1 MFFKYDGYFSREA
14 DDYMTAV
21 YDAHDGPWVCSS
33 GTGRALCC
41 GTSKLRCL
49 RTAMYIV
56 DGRRTR
62 CRTRPLGS
70 TETPAALR
78 VILPAKGPHH
88 DLGFYGKKGFER
100 ESTRIGDFVPAG
112 PVPLFPQGCLFI
124 PAGLS
129 LYSRRAGPLFPQG

>member
-1 MFFKYDGYFSREA
+1 MPFRLQEMTWHHDSNKGGEVNPRVFFKYDGYFSREA

-21 YDAHDGPWVCSS
+21 FDAHDGPWVCSS

-70 TETPAALR
+70 THLPAALR
-78 VILPAKGPHH
+78 VILPAKGPRS
-88 DLGFYGKKGFER
+88 L
-100 ESTRIGDFVPAG
+100 
-112 PVPLFPQGCLFI
+112 PLSP
-124 PAGLS
+124 
-129 LYSRRAGPLFPQG
+129 SR

>member
-1 MFFKYDGYFSREA
+1 MLPVALRLQEMTWHHDSNKGGKANPRVFFKYDGYFEREEDA
-14 DDYMTAV
+14 FMPAV
-21 YDAHDGPWVCSS
+21 KDKHNGPWVCSS

-70 TETPAALR
+70 THLPAALR
-78 VILPAKGPHH
+78 VILPAKGPRS
-88 DLGFYGKKGFER
+88 L
-100 ESTRIGDFVPAG
+100 
-112 PVPLFPQGCLFI
+112 PLSP
-124 PAGLS
+124 
-129 LYSRRAGPLFPQG
+129 SR